1 MKAISFTG
9 SEGTGSAIAVEAAKR
24 RARVQL
30 EMGGKNPTI
39 VLADADI
46 ADAVNVVVN
55 AAFFSTGQRCTATS
69 RVIVEEPLV
78 ERFTAAL
85 VERTKTLKVG
95 NGLEAGIEIGPSIDA
110 KQLATVLDYV
120 GVGTAEGARLLTG
133 GERLSS
139 GAARARA
146 LLVAGRDDRRHT
158 GDADRAG
165 RNLRPGAG
173 RAACAEPRPRDRDRQ
188 RHPVRAVGRDLHDGR

>member
-1 MKAISFTG
+1 MPSRRR
-9 SEGTGSAIAVEAAKR
+9 KR

-69 RVIVEEPLV
+69 RVIVEEAIL
-78 ERFTAAL
+78 ERFTEAL
-85 VERTKTLKVG
+85 VERTRALKVG
-95 NGLEAGIEIGPSIDA
+95 NGLEAGIEIGPSIDE

-120 GVGTAEGARLLTG
+120 GIGAGEGAKVLT
-133 GERLSS
+133 RRR
-139 GAARARA
+139 AAHRGRARPRL
-146 LLVAGRDDRRHT
+146 LLVAGRPDRR
-158 GDADRAG
+158 R
-165 RNLRPGAG
+165 
-173 RAACAEPRPRDRDRQ
+173 RPRCAWRR
-188 RHPVRAVGRDLHDGR
+188 RRSSGPCLR